1 MLDTTFEKFLIK
13 NSISNID
20 FSNFAFNFFIVNFK
34 QFGAFPDPN
43 ARNFFNKNCRCF
55 SSIKMCQLWLKNYY
69 LEKGDF
75 ILVTQN
81 TEIFFLNGVGSLKTS
96 HHQNRSLSV

>member
-1 MLDTTFEKFLIK
+1 
-13 NSISNID
+13 
-20 FSNFAFNFFIVNFK
+20 
-34 QFGAFPDPN
+34 
-43 ARNFFNKNCRCF
+43 
-55 SSIKMCQLWLKNYY
+55 MCQLWLKNYY